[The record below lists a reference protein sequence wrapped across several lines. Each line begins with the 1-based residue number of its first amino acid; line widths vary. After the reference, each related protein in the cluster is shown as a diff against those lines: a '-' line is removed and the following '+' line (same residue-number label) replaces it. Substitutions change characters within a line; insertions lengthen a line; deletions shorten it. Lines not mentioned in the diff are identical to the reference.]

1 MRTDS
6 WGRPEELLR
15 GRVRE
20 HGEISDRA
28 EKTASEVHGKK
39 RKPAVFGR
47 RIGYGTDCRRGKGT
61 GESTVYRLVTELYAE
76 GTLRRFPKTEGRGWL
91 YQYHGA
97 GGCSGHLH
105 LKCVSCGK
113 LLHLNC
119 GMSEELLEHIEEV
132 HRFKVDNGATVLYG
146 LCADCRK
153 DCPHQPALP
162 LIPASAVCRH
172 AHGGEER

>member
-1 MRTDS
+1 MQ
-6 WGRPEELLR
+6 
-15 GRVRE
+15 
-20 HGEISDRA
+20 
-28 EKTASEVHGKK
+28 KGK
-39 RKPAVFGR
+39 
-47 RIGYGTDCRRGKGT
+47 
-61 GESTVYRLVTELYAE
+61 STVYRLVTELYAE

>member
-1 MRTDS
+1 MIT
-6 WGRPEELLR
+6 
-15 GRVRE
+15 VN
-20 HGEISDRA
+20 A
-28 EKTASEVHGKK
+28 EKCPQNHKCPSM
-39 RKPAVFGR
+39 AVCPQGA
-47 RIGYGTDCRRGKGT
+47 ISQKDI
-61 GESTVYRLVTELYAE
+61 YALPQVDQE
-76 GTLRRFPKTEGRGWL
+76 
-91 YQYHGA
+91 
-97 GGCSGHLH
+97 
-105 LKCVSCGK
+105 KCVSCGK

>member
-1 MRTDS
+1 MAKYQTEQKKLLLRYMEKS
-6 WGRPEELLR
+6 ENRQFSAEELAMALIA
-15 GRVRE
+15 E
-20 HGEISDRA
+20 GEKA
-28 EKTASEVHGKK
+28 PGK
-39 RKPAVFGR
+39 
-47 RIGYGTDCRRGKGT
+47 
-61 GESTVYRLVTELYAE
+61 STVYRLVTELYSE